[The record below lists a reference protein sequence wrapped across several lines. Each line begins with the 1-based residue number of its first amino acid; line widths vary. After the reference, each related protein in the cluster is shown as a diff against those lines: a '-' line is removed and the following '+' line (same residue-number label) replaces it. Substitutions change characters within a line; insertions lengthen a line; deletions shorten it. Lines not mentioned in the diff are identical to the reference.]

1 MKNIKEMFLLISF
14 ILCFASCNQDNNLKK
29 PGQKDSPTID
39 KVKITIDGDNL
50 ATGKGET
57 LEVDKGTS
65 WAIVKTKPKI
75 LGVTFNIGYEAGVW
89 KLGNR
94 TGATLED
101 NHKFEIDT
109 TIFITSN
116 PKAGDKIT
124 ITIRGSNLKEGE
136 GLTFQIEKNRTWETI
151 KKSSQVSSVKFNDGY
166 MLDSWHL
173 DNESG
178 EKLHNAYKF
187 ETSKTIFA
195 TSMQDNSSIF
205 RTTGAGG
212 IEGYN
217 GDKEALPENLII
229 PSVIKDEVINGIDE
243 NAFKDCTK
251 IKKLDISR
259 CNSFEY
265 ISNSAFEGCTSLT
278 EIIFPESIEAIGINA
293 FKGCKNLGNLDFS
306 ICKRLESL
314 SGFAS
319 CEGLTSL
326 DLSSCSKLKHIALDA
341 FKECNNLAG
350 EVKIPSSL
358 ENIEGNAFYGANKL
372 TKIDLSNASMF
383 KEIRDKAFYGATSL
397 VITLPLSLTKLGEK
411 AFGEVENG
419 NDHRCKKVRIPNGAE
434 GDKVKELV
442 IDAPCLYPE
451 DHIERF

>member
-1 MKNIKEMFLLISF
+1 MKNIKKIFLLISF
-14 ILCFASCNQDNNLKK
+14 ILCVASCNQGNQLKK
-29 PGQKDSPTID
+29 TEQKDSPTID
-39 KVKITIDGDNL
+39 KVTITIDGDNL
-50 ATGKGET
+50 AKGNGET
-57 LEVDKGTS
+57 LKVDKNTS
-65 WAIVKTKPKI
+65 WAIVKTDSKI
-75 LGVTFNIGYEAGVW
+75 SGITFNIGYEAGVW

-101 NHKFEIDT
+101 NHKFETNT
-109 TIFITSN
+109 TIFITSILKTN
-116 PKAGDKIT
+116 NQIT
-124 ITIRGSNLKEGE
+124 ITIRGNNLKDGE
-136 GLTFQIEKNRTWETI
+136 GSTFQIEKNRTWETV
-151 KKSSQVSSVKFNDGY
+151 KKSSQVSNVKFNDGY
-166 MLDSWHL
+166 ILDNWHL
-173 DNESG
+173 NNESG
-178 EKLHNAYKF
+178 KKLHNAYKF
-187 ETSKTIFA
+187 ETNTTIFA

-212 IEGYN
+212 IDGYN
-217 GDKEALPENLII
+217 VDMDKLPENLII
-229 PSVIKDEVINGIDE
+229 PSVIKGEVINGIDG

-259 CNSFEY
+259 CNSFES
-265 ISNSAFEGCTSLT
+265 ISDSAFEGCTNLK

-326 DLSSCSKLKHIALDA
+326 DLSSCSNLKHIALDA
-341 FKECNNLAG
+341 FKECKNLTG
-350 EVKIPSSL
+350 EVKMPLSL
-358 ENIEGNAFYGANKL
+358 ENIEGNAFYGASKL
-372 TKIDLSNASMF
+372 AKIDLSNTSTF

-397 VITLPLSLTKLGEK
+397 VITLPLSIKKLGEK

-419 NDHRCKKVRIPNGAE
+419 NDHRCKKVRILNGAE
-434 GDKVKELV
+434 GDKVKDLV
-442 IDAPCLYPE
+442 IDAPCLYTE